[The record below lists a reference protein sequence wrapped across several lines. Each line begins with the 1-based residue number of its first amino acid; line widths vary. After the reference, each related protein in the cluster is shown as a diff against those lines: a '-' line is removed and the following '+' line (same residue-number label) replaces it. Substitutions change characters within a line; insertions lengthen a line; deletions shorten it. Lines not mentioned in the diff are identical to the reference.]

1 MPSLARPQEGEE
13 IIADYASLGLTLGRH
28 PLALLRHRLDKLR
41 MCNAKKL
48 HLLPHGSRAKVA
60 GLVTCRQ
67 RPDTA
72 SGVVFV
78 TLEDETGCMNVV
90 VWRHLV
96 ETQRNELLGARLMG
110 VQGVVERD
118 GDVVHLV
125 ARRLLDYSPLLGPLS
140 APSRD
145 FH

>member
-1 MPSLARPQEGEE
+1 
-13 IIADYASLGLTLGRH
+13 
-28 PLALLRHRLDKLR
+28 
-41 MCNAKKL
+41 
-48 HLLPHGSRAKVA
+48 
-60 GLVTCRQ
+60 
-67 RPDTA
+67 
-72 SGVVFV
+72 
-78 TLEDETGCMNVV
+78 MNVV

-125 ARRLLDYSPLLGPLS
+125 ARRLLDYSRLLGPLS